1 MHRTRPFSARR
12 LLPLALALIMLGLLV
27 PRAFADTTS
36 KPYAVD
42 VTAHIVSAGST
53 QTFVATLTNET
64 GTQQLG
70 SANLTVPAGFTIVS
84 TGTPTPAGTA
94 TVVGNVVQ
102 LRDLATPAGSSASV
116 SIVAIAP
123 CPAGTYTWSV
133 IAKQANNF
141 TGDPGNDLSF
151 DAANSD
157 LNTTLNG
164 TCRLGFG
171 FLTQPADAQVNT
183 NITTQR
189 YLPAGAPVQV
199 EVLDADGNLITSST
213 VPVSLSIV
221 TNPSGGTLSS
231 AGASAVG
238 GIATFSILSIDR
250 TGLGYTL
257 GATTTAIAIDPG
269 TSTPFDIVDVG
280 KECPSGPCQSGNVT
294 NGNTTA
300 QETTSS
306 GTAGDQLTLA
316 LSVET
321 LDCTGYT
328 ELSAVVTFDVTGS
341 RTKTITI
348 TIPKS
353 AGLFANGRQVC
364 FSSPTPFV
372 DRFGATVTTGLLPD
386 CTVAPAPCKLSS
398 KVVKKTIVVTFSAPA
413 GDPRGRV

>member
-1 MHRTRPFSARR
+1 MHRTRPLSVRR
-12 LLPLALALIMLGLLV
+12 LLPLALALLMLGLLV

-36 KPYAVD
+36 KPYAVE
-42 VTAHIVSAGST
+42 VTAHNVSAGST
-53 QTFVATLTNET
+53 QTFVATFANET

-84 TGTPTPAGTA
+84 AGTPTPAGTA

-102 LRDLATPAGSSASV
+102 LRDLAAPAGSSASI

-123 CPAGTYTWSV
+123 CPLGTYAWSV

-157 LNTTLNG
+157 LNTTLSG

-171 FLTQPADAQVNT
+171 FLTQPADTQVNT

-189 YLPAGAPVQV
+189 YLPTGTPVQV
-199 EVLDADGNLITSST
+199 GVLDADGNLITSST
-213 VPVSLSIV
+213 APVSLSIV
-221 TNPSGGTLSS
+221 ANPGGGTLAS
-231 AGASAVG
+231 AAVNAVG
-238 GIATFSILSIDR
+238 GIATFSTLSIDR

-269 TSTPFDIVDVG
+269 TSNGFDIVDVG
-280 KECPSGPCQSGNVT
+280 KDCPSGPCQSGNVT
-294 NGNTTA
+294 NGNTTV

-306 GTAGDQLTLA
+306 GIAGDQLTLA
-316 LSVET
+316 LSVEP
-321 LDCTGYT
+321 LDCTGYVET
-328 ELSAVVTFDVTGS
+328 SAVATFDVTGS

-353 AGLFANGRQVC
+353 AGLSANTRQVC

-386 CTVAPAPCKLSS
+386 CSVATAPCKLSS
-398 KVVKKTIVVTFSAPA
+398 KVVKKTIVVTLSAPA
-413 GDPRGRV
+413 GDPRGRI